1 MNKRLHDPKPSSG
14 FTLIELLAVIS
25 IIAVMLSVAA
35 VGIQNIDKGQ
45 ATVAGI
51 SQVQALLDETRSL
64 AVGRGTRARL
74 CIHADQTEEK
84 RYLRFAVVAY
94 ERISY
99 DDEGNETGREWRVD
113 SRGSTLPSGVYFH
126 PEYTTQAASSID
138 GLGEFGSKDESIR
151 FPGSNKT
158 NRNPE
163 YYFWEFNSE
172 GLCIREDSQEPGAAL
187 VICRGQIR
195 PNTTEPIVTGNDV
208 AGLVVWRNG
217 RTSPIRN
224 TEFINNSST

>member
-1 MNKRLHDPKPSSG
+1 MNNRLQNSRPSLG

-45 ATVAGI
+45 ATVSGI
-51 SQVQALLDETRSL
+51 AQVQALLDETRSL

-84 RYLRFAVVAY
+84 RYLRFAVIAY
-94 ERISY
+94 ERITY
-99 DDEGNETGREWRVD
+99 DDQGEIEDKEWRVE
-113 SRGSTLPSGVYFH
+113 SRGTTFPSGVYFH

-138 GLGEFGSKDESIR
+138 GLGEFGSRDESIK

-158 NRNPE
+158 NRNPD
-163 YYFWEFNSE
+163 YFYWEFNSE
-172 GLCIREDSQEPGAAL
+172 GICIQEGATDPGAAL

-208 AGLVVWRNG
+208 AGIVVWRNG